1 MKKLK
6 RIISTVWILVLFLNM
21 IPAAFAVEGDA
32 DKLTMTASQIAVKHG
47 DMVTVSIAANRSFVT
62 RGAGMTVAY
71 DPEALQPVLESSTV
85 KEGFQIH
92 GPMLVNGKTV
102 LRISSF
108 PGEEGRTVEVDESLA
123 VLAFRTLTPG
133 DNIQIEMT
141 AAYLYDEALN
151 QINLQTAEPVQ
162 LSVIPVHVTGI
173 TLEKDTLDL
182 EIGETRSLKAALQP
196 ENVSD
201 QTITWTTS
209 DETKVTVADGVLT
222 GLAITEEP
230 VTITASAGGFTAEC
244 TVNVVYPPDAGYV
257 VAMPAD
263 KTAVVG
269 DTITISPVVGNAK
282 EVVYNAFDITIA
294 YDPEMLTL
302 AKPEIL
308 DATVTMGNG
317 TVNVIRYG
325 SDLNIDTEPFGLT
338 FTARKTGETTVT
350 IQSARVDHSQNA
362 IISNAAKATLIPG
375 ENKITIGGYPV
386 SLPDDF
392 TGEAVVEP
400 GMDYTFEARDKL
412 YDYTFEGSSMGGQ
425 SVAVVDNG
433 DGSFTVENV
442 SGRLVIQ
449 SQKIGKTFEVA
460 FAGNGKSDMKG
471 NSTAQYMTDYT
482 ATLQEDDTHVYDV
495 YITVNG
501 KHYPVTPTNGD
512 TYTIPG
518 KDITGKIIFTVTK
531 TEVVTPPPSTTY
543 YDITFEGSGAAAAA
557 GNTASVASGSSY
569 SFTLNKEDGYRYFVS
584 YKMGGGE
591 EVSIR
596 PDENGTYTI
605 GNVSGNLTITVT
617 KELEEM
623 DYSIEV
629 YNYITLN
636 DGKTMYLVMISGGL
650 DDSKIFT
657 YGESPMYFSEVYN
670 AWCILTV
677 ESSRLTAGL
686 AKKQIGDKTGQMDVI
701 SSAAFDVNMTGLVD
715 INDAQLVY
723 DMYNGKYD
731 NFTTI
736 NIHRFLNADVNA
748 DKKITVTDA
757 AAVVS
762 AIK

>member
-6 RIISTVWILVLFLNM
+6 KILSTILTLVLFLNM
-21 IPAAFAVEGDA
+21 IPQVKAAEGDT
-32 DKLTMTASQIAVKHG
+32 DRLTMTASKTAVDHG
-47 DMVTVSIAANRSFVT
+47 DMVTVTIAANRSFAI

-71 DPEALQPVLESSTV
+71 DPEALQPVLESSTA

-92 GPMLVNGKTV
+92 GPLTVNGKTV

-108 PGEEGRTVEVDESLA
+108 PGEKCRAVEEDEPLA
-123 VLAFRTLTPG
+123 VLAFRTKTPG
-133 DNIQIEMT
+133 DNIKVEMT

-162 LSVIPVHVTGI
+162 LSVIPVEVSGI
-173 TLEKDTLDL
+173 TLEMETLDL
-182 EIGETRSLKAALQP
+182 EIGETRSLKATITP
-196 ENVSD
+196 ENASD
-201 QTITWTTS
+201 KTVTWTTS
-209 DETKVTVADGVLT
+209 DETKVSVADGILT

-269 DTITISPVVGNAK
+269 DSITISPVIDNAK
-282 EVVYNAFDITIA
+282 EISIYNAYDITIA

-302 AKPEIL
+302 AQPEIA
-308 DATVTMGNG
+308 DATVTMYNR

-325 SDLNIDTEPFGLT
+325 EELKVDSAPFTLS
-338 FTARKTGETTVT
+338 FTARKTGDTTVSVK
-350 IQSARVDHSQNA
+350 SARIDHSENA
-362 IISNAAKATLIPG
+362 VISNAAKATLTHG
-375 ENKITIGGYPV
+375 ETKITIGGYPV

-392 TGEAVVEP
+392 TGAAVVEP
-400 GMDYTFEARDKL
+400 ESEYTFEAKDKL
-412 YDYTFEGSSMGGQ
+412 YDYTFDGSTMGGQ
-425 SVAVVDNG
+425 SVTVKDNG
-433 DGSFTVENV
+433 DGTYTIGNV
-442 SGRLVIQ
+442 TGNLVIQ
-449 SQKIGKTFEVA
+449 AQKQGKTFEVQL
-460 FAGNGKSDMKG
+460 GTDMTG
-471 NSTAQYMTDYT
+471 NSTAQYMTDYS
-482 ATLQEDDTHVYDV
+482 ATLQEDDDYTYSVH
-495 YITVNG
+495 ITIGGNYYTG
-501 KHYPVTPTNGD
+501 FSKSGS

-531 TEVVTPPPSTTY
+531 TAAGTPPPSTTW
-543 YDITFEGSGAAAAA
+543 YDVTFEGSGAGAVT
-557 GNTASVASGSSY
+557 GHTASVAAGSCY
-569 SFTLNKEDGYRYFVS
+569 RFTLNKEAGYRYSVT

-591 EVSIR
+591 EKTVR
-596 PDENGTYTI
+596 PDAD
-605 GNVSGNLTITVT
+605 GNYSIPKVSGDLIITVN
-617 KELEEM
+617 KEIDDH

-677 ESSRLTAGL
+677 ESSRLTAGF
-686 AKKQIGDKTGQMDVI
+686 AKKQIGDKKGQIDVI
-701 SSAAFDVNMTGLVD
+701 SSAGFDVNMTGLVD

-731 NFTTI
+731 DFTTI
-736 NIHRFLNADVNA
+736 NMRRFLNADGNA

>member
-6 RIISTVWILVLFLNM
+6 KILSTILTLVLFLNM
-21 IPAAFAVEGDA
+21 IPQVKAAEGDT
-32 DKLTMTASQIAVKHG
+32 DRLTMTASKTAVDHG
-47 DMVTVSIAANRSFVT
+47 DMVTVTIAANRSFAI

-71 DPEALQPVLESSTV
+71 DPEALQPVLESSTA

-92 GPMLVNGKTV
+92 GPLTVNGKTV

-108 PGEEGRTVEVDESLA
+108 PGEECRAVEEDEPLA
-123 VLAFRTLTPG
+123 VLAFRTKTPG
-133 DNIQIEMT
+133 DNIKVEMT

-162 LSVIPVHVTGI
+162 LSVIPVEVSGI
-173 TLEKDTLDL
+173 TLEMETLDL
-182 EIGETRSLKAALQP
+182 EIGETRSLKATITP
-196 ENVSD
+196 ENASD
-201 QTITWTTS
+201 KTVTWTTS
-209 DETKVTVADGVLT
+209 DESKVTVADGILT

-269 DTITISPVVGNAK
+269 DSITISPVIDNAK
-282 EVVYNAFDITIA
+282 EISIYNAYDITIA

-302 AKPEIL
+302 AQPEIA
-308 DATVTMGNG
+308 DATVTMYNR

-325 SDLNIDTEPFGLT
+325 EELKVDSAPFTLS
-338 FTARKTGETTVT
+338 FTARKTGDTTVSVK
-350 IQSARVDHSQNA
+350 SARIDHSENA
-362 IISNAAKATLIPG
+362 VISNAAKATLTHG
-375 ENKITIGGYPV
+375 ETKITIGGYPV

-392 TGEAVVEP
+392 TGAAVVEP
-400 GMDYTFEARDKL
+400 ESEYTFEAKDKL
-412 YDYTFEGSSMGGQ
+412 YDYTFDGSTMGGQ
-425 SVAVVDNG
+425 SVTVKDNG
-433 DGSFTVENV
+433 DGTYTIGNV
-442 SGRLVIQ
+442 TGNLVIQ
-449 SQKIGKTFEVA
+449 AQKQGKTFEVQL
-460 FAGNGKSDMKG
+460 GTDMTG
-471 NSTAQYMTDYT
+471 NSTAQYMTDYS
-482 ATLQEDDTHVYDV
+482 ATLQEDDDYTYSVH
-495 YITVNG
+495 ITIGGNYYTG
-501 KHYPVTPTNGD
+501 FSKSGS

-531 TEVVTPPPSTTY
+531 TAAGTPPPSTTW
-543 YDITFEGSGAAAAA
+543 YDVTFEGSGAGAVT
-557 GNTASVASGSSY
+557 GHTASVAAGSCY
-569 SFTLNKEDGYRYFVS
+569 RFTLNKEAGYRYSVT

-591 EVSIR
+591 EKTVR
-596 PDENGTYTI
+596 PDAD
-605 GNVSGNLTITVT
+605 GNYSIPKVSGDLIITVN
-617 KELEEM
+617 KEIDDH

-677 ESSRLTAGL
+677 ESSRLTAGF
-686 AKKQIGDKTGQMDVI
+686 AKKQIGDKKGQIDVI
-701 SSAAFDVNMTGLVD
+701 SSAGFDVNMTGLLD

-731 NFTTI
+731 DFTTI
-736 NIHRFLNADVNA
+736 NMHRFLNADGNA

>member
-6 RIISTVWILVLFLNM
+6 RILSTIWILVLFLNM
-21 IPAAFAVEGDA
+21 IPQVKAAEGDT
-32 DKLTMTASQIAVKHG
+32 DKLTMIASKTAVDHG
-47 DMVTVSIAANRSFVT
+47 DMVKVTIAANRSFVT

-71 DPEALQPVLESSTV
+71 DPEALQPVLESSTA

-92 GPMLVNGKTV
+92 GPLTVNGKTV

-108 PGEEGRTVEVDESLA
+108 PGEEGRTVEVDEPLA

-133 DNIQIEMT
+133 ENIQVEMT

-151 QINLQTAEPVQ
+151 QINLQAAKPVQ
-162 LSVIPVHVTGI
+162 LSVIPVTITGI
-173 TLEKDTLDL
+173 TLEMETLDL
-182 EIGETRSLKAALQP
+182 EIGETRTLMASIQP
-196 ENVSD
+196 ENASDKTVS
-201 QTITWTTS
+201 WTTS
-209 DETKVTVADGVLT
+209 DETKVTVTDGVLT

-230 VTITASAGGFTAEC
+230 VTITASAGDFTAEC
-244 TVNVVYPPDAGYV
+244 TVNVVYPPDAGYI

-263 KTAVVG
+263 KTAVAK
-269 DTITISPVVGNAK
+269 DTITIAPVIDNAK
-282 EVVYNAFDITIA
+282 EVSVYNAYDITIA

-302 AKPEIL
+302 VKPEIEGV
-308 DATVTMGNG
+308 AVTMGNG

-325 SDLNIDTEPFGLT
+325 EDLNVDSAPFTLS
-338 FTARKTGETTVT
+338 FTAQKTGETTVSVR
-350 IQSARVDHSQNA
+350 SARIDHSENA
-362 IISNAAKATLIPG
+362 VISNAAKATLTPG
-375 ENKITIGGYPV
+375 ETKITIGGYPV

-392 TGEAVVEP
+392 SGAAVVEP
-400 GMDYTFEARDKL
+400 ESDYTFEAKDKL
-412 YDYTFEGSSMGGQ
+412 YDYTFDGSTMGGQ
-425 SVAVVDNG
+425 SVTVKDNG
-433 DGSFTVENV
+433 DGTYTIGNV
-442 SGRLVIQ
+442 TGNLVIQ
-449 SQKIGKTFEVA
+449 AQKMGKTFEVQL
-460 FAGNGKSDMKG
+460 GTDMTG
-471 NSTAQYMTDYT
+471 NSTAQYMTDYS
-482 ATLQEDDTHVYDV
+482 ATLQEDDDYTYSVH
-495 YITVNG
+495 ITIGGNYYTG
-501 KHYPVTPTNGD
+501 FSKSGS

-531 TEVVTPPPSTTY
+531 TAAGTPPPSTTW
-543 YDITFEGSGAAAAA
+543 YDVTFEGSGAGAVT
-557 GNTASVASGSSY
+557 GHTASVAAGSSY
-569 SFTLNKEDGYRYFVS
+569 RFTLNKEAGYRYSVT

-591 EVSIR
+591 EKTVR
-596 PDENGTYTI
+596 PDAD
-605 GNVSGNLTITVT
+605 GNYSIPKVSGDLIITVN
-617 KELEEM
+617 KEI
-623 DYSIEV
+623 DDHNYSIEV

-636 DGKTMYLVMISGGL
+636 DGKTMYLVLITGGL

-731 NFTTI
+731 DFTTI
-736 NIHRFLNADVNA
+736 NMHRFLNADGNA

>member
-6 RIISTVWILVLFLNM
+6 KILSTILTLVLFLNM
-21 IPAAFAVEGDA
+21 IPQVKAAEGDV
-32 DKLTMTASQIAVKHG
+32 DKLAMIASKTAVDHG
-47 DMVTVSIAANRSFVT
+47 DMVKVTIAANRSFVT

-71 DPEALQPVLESSTV
+71 DPEALEPVLASSTV
-85 KEGFQIH
+85 KDGFRIH
-92 GPMLVNGKTV
+92 GPLTVNGKTV

-108 PGEEGRTVEVDESLA
+108 PGEEGRTVEVDEPLA
-123 VLAFRTLTPG
+123 VLAFRTLIPG
-133 DNIQIEMT
+133 ENIQVEMT

-162 LSVIPVHVTGI
+162 LSVTPVAITGI
-173 TLEKDTLDL
+173 TLEMETLDL
-182 EIGETRSLKAALQP
+182 EIGETRTLMASIQP
-196 ENVSD
+196 ENASD
-201 QTITWTTS
+201 KTVTWTTS
-209 DETKVTVADGVLT
+209 DETKVSVEDGILT

-230 VTITASAGGFTAEC
+230 VTITASAGDFTAEC
-244 TVNVVYPPDAGYV
+244 TVNVVYPPDAGYI

-263 KTAVVG
+263 KTAVAK
-269 DTITISPVVGNAK
+269 DTITIAPVIDNAK
-282 EVVYNAFDITIA
+282 EVSVYNAYDITIA

-302 AKPEIL
+302 VNPEIA

-325 SDLNIDTEPFGLT
+325 EDLNVDSAPFTLS
-338 FTARKTGETTVT
+338 FTAQKTGETTVSVK
-350 IQSARVDHSQNA
+350 SARIDHSENA
-362 IISNAAKATLIPG
+362 VISNAAKATLIPG
-375 ENKITIGGYPV
+375 ETKFTIGGYPV

-392 TGEAVVEP
+392 TGAAVVEP
-400 GMDYTFEARDKL
+400 ESDYTFEAKDKF
-412 YDYTFEGSSMGGQ
+412 YDYTFDGSTMGGQ
-425 SVAVVDNG
+425 SVTVKDNG
-433 DGSFTVENV
+433 DGTYSIGNV
-442 SGRLVIQ
+442 TGNLVIQ
-449 SQKIGKTFEVA
+449 AQKQGKTFDVQL
-460 FAGNGKSDMKG
+460 GTDMTG
-471 NSTAQYMTDYT
+471 NSTAQYMTDYS
-482 ATLQEDDTHVYDV
+482 ATLQEDDDYTYSVH
-495 YITVNG
+495 ITIGGNYYTG
-501 KHYPVTPTNGD
+501 FSKSGS

-531 TEVVTPPPSTTY
+531 TAAGTPPPSTTW
-543 YDITFEGSGAAAAA
+543 YDVTFEGSGAGAVT
-557 GNTASVASGSSY
+557 GHTASVAAGSSY
-569 SFTLNKEDGYRYFVS
+569 RFTLNKEAGYRYSVT

-591 EVSIR
+591 EKTVR
-596 PDENGTYTI
+596 PDAD
-605 GNVSGNLTITVT
+605 GNYIIPKVSGDLIITVT

-677 ESSRLTAGL
+677 ENSRLTAGL
-686 AKKQIGDKTGQMDVI
+686 AKKQIGDKKGQMDVI
-701 SSAAFDVNMTGLVD
+701 SSAAFDVNMTGLLD

-731 NFTTI
+731 DFTTI
-736 NIHRFLNADVNA
+736 NMYRFLNADGNA

>member
-6 RIISTVWILVLFLNM
+6 RILSTIWILVLFLNM
-21 IPAAFAVEGDA
+21 IPQVKAAEGDT
-32 DKLTMTASQIAVKHG
+32 DKLAMTASKTAVDHG
-47 DMVTVSIAANRSFVT
+47 DMVKVTIAANRSFVT

-71 DPEALQPVLESSTV
+71 DPEALQPVLESSTA

-92 GPMLVNGKTV
+92 GPLTVNGKTV

-108 PGEEGRTVEVDESLA
+108 PGEEGRTVEVDEPLA

-133 DNIQIEMT
+133 ENIQVEMT
-141 AAYLYDEALN
+141 AAYLYDGALN
-151 QINLQTAEPVQ
+151 QINLQTAESVQ
-162 LSVIPVHVTGI
+162 LSVTPVAITGI
-173 TLEKDTLDL
+173 TLEMETLNL
-182 EIGETRSLKAALQP
+182 EIGETRTLMASIQP
-196 ENVSD
+196 ENASDKTVS
-201 QTITWTTS
+201 WTTS
-209 DETKVTVADGVLT
+209 DETKVTVTDGVLT

-244 TVNVVYPPDAGYV
+244 TVNVVYPPDAGYIL
-257 VAMPAD
+257 AMPAD

-269 DTITISPVVGNAK
+269 DAITISPVIDNAK
-282 EVVYNAFDITIA
+282 EVSVYNAYDITIA

-302 AKPEIL
+302 VKPEIEG
-308 DATVTMGNG
+308 AAVTMGNG

-362 IISNAAKATLIPG
+362 IISNAAKATLTPG
-375 ENKITIGGYPV
+375 ETKITIGGYPV

-392 TGEAVVEP
+392 SGAAVVEP
-400 GMDYTFEARDKL
+400 ESDYTLEAKDKF
-412 YDYTFEGSSMGGQ
+412 YDYTFDGSTMGGQ
-425 SVAVVDNG
+425 SVTVKDNG
-433 DGSFTVENV
+433 DGTYTIGNV
-442 SGRLVIQ
+442 TGNLVIRA
-449 SQKIGKTFEVA
+449 QKMGKTFEVQL
-460 FAGNGKSDMKG
+460 GTDMTG
-471 NSTAQYMTDYT
+471 NSTAQYMTDYS
-482 ATLQEDDTHVYDV
+482 AALQEDDDYTYSVH
-495 YITVNG
+495 ITIGGNYYTG
-501 KHYPVTPTNGD
+501 FSKSGS

-531 TEVVTPPPSTTY
+531 TAAGTPPPSTTW
-543 YDITFEGSGAAAAA
+543 YDVTFEGSGAGAVT
-557 GNTASVASGSSY
+557 GHTASVAAGSSY
-569 SFTLNKEDGYRYFVS
+569 RFTLNKEAGYRYSVT

-591 EVSIR
+591 EKTVR
-596 PDENGTYTI
+596 PDAD
-605 GNVSGNLTITVT
+605 GNYIIPKVLGDLIITVN
-617 KELEEM
+617 KEIDGH

-629 YNYITLN
+629 YNYVTLN

-677 ESSRLTAGL
+677 ETSRLTAGL
-686 AKKQIGDKTGQMDVI
+686 AKKQIGMQLGQMEAI
-701 SSAAFDVNMTGLVD
+701 GAANYDVNMTGLVD

-723 DMYNGKYD
+723 DMYNDEYVD
-731 NFTTI
+731 FSII
-736 NIHRFLNADVNA
+736 NMHRFLNADVNA
-748 DKKITVTDA
+748 DSKITVADA
-757 AAVVS
+757 AAIAS